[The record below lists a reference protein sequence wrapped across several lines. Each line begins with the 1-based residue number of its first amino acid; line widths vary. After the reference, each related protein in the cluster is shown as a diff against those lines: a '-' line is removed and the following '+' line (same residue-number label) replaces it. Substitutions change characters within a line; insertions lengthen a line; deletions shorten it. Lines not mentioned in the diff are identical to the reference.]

1 MNFLGRLRCSCLL
14 NWVGWEPIFPEE
26 EWPPLRRAA
35 RRACPQERCSSLT
48 RWVVICVSL
57 RSLSLPAAPLPR
69 CLSRAAS
76 MCFLGSPFRA
86 HLLVFPLTCS
96 DRRIVVRSFVPTT
109 AFKFRYR
116 TATTI
121 GYSSSPRRRLKR
133 RYRSSVTALYV
144 RGFIARLC
152 TTV

>member
-1 MNFLGRLRCSCLL
+1 MSPKLGWMEAHISGRGVAATPPSC
-14 NWVGWEPIFPEE
+14 
-26 EWPPLRRAA
+26 PPSLSS
-35 RRACPQERCSSLT
+35 ERCQASRGGSSFASPY
-48 RWVVICVSL
+48 V
-57 RSLSLPAAPLPR
+57 LSLPAASLPR

-76 MCFLGSPFRA
+76 MCFLGSPSRA

-96 DRRIVVRSFVPTT
+96 DRRIVVRSFVPTI

-152 TTV
+152 TAV